1 MEKQNIFLVKQSSG
15 NKIANRLLNFINS
28 IDSNPSAFERSCN
41 ISNGYLHK
49 LLVKGNSIGSKILI
63 RIKCQYP
70 NLNVNWIITGE
81 GKMIEDSYLKE

>member
-1 MEKQNIFLVKQSSG
+1 MKQQEINLIGQSTG
-15 NKIANRLLNFINS
+15 KKIATRLIDFINS
-28 IDSNPSAFERSCN
+28 INSNRSAFERRCK
-41 ISNGYLHK
+41 ISNGYLNK

-81 GKMIEDSYLKE
+81 GNMIDDTF